1 VTGIVVSKAG
11 GIHKNWL
18 NIEYKSPDTL
28 IGQRSPVD
36 FENGVS
42 HKENFENTESVLI
55 TGVRDVTGDEYA
67 EAKRQELLSWQ
78 TKQVFHAVDNVGQTA
93 MDTR

>member
-1 VTGIVVSKAG
+1 MTGIVVSKAG

-18 NIEYKSPDTL
+18 NIEYKSPDSL
-28 IGQRSPVD
+28 IGQRVPVD
-36 FENGVS
+36 FRNGVS
-42 HKENFENTESVLI
+42 HKKYVENTESVLI
-55 TGVRDVTGDEYA
+55 TGVRDVTGDDNV

-78 TKQVFHAVDNVGQTA
+78 PKQVFHAVDNVGQTA